1 MKTLNDFFVGLSA
14 QQIFKLGELAGA
26 YSNRN
31 FARQKLKVAHKE
43 YEADLQY
50 RRTCPPFEEVC
61 LGADARVEHSSGVF
75 EKALGFSKNQEKWF
89 KRLRHEAVEAGIS
102 EALIQEFVEFLST
115 LPNNNENRNTQG

>member
-1 MKTLNDFFVGLSA
+1 MKTLEEFFVGLNS
-14 QQIFKLGELAGA
+14 QQIFKLGILAGA
-26 YSNRN
+26 HSNRN
-31 FARQKLKVAHKE
+31 FAREKLKAAHKE

-89 KRLRHEAVEAGIS
+89 KRIRHEAIELGIS
-102 EALIQEFVEFLST
+102 ETLIQEFVEFLGT
-115 LPNNNENRNTQG
+115 LPQNEN